1 MHDSISL
8 KERILTCMKISFISS
23 VLSSKNMQT
32 SQIGTL
38 DMYQLKTRVSVIV
51 NVIISV
57 SAIVGASVA
66 INDLLLF

>member
-51 NVIISV
+51 SVIISV

>member
-1 MHDSISL
+1 
-8 KERILTCMKISFISS
+8 MKISFISS

-38 DMYQLKTRVSVIV
+38 DMYQRKTHVSVIV
-51 NVIISV
+51 SVIISA
-57 SAIVGASVA
+57 STIVGASVA

>member
-1 MHDSISL
+1 
-8 KERILTCMKISFISS
+8 MKISFISS

-51 NVIISV
+51 SVIISV